1 MCLYGLVGHAAV
13 KECFHDDTVALRVKR
28 EQIVNKPAIRYPK
41 QVRPVAA
48 GAQEE
53 CCSSKEALSLHLNDD
68 SRHFRI
74 SNRLIRMLKLERR
87 NSRRSSGSKSS
98 VRP

>member
-1 MCLYGLVGHAAV
+1 MGHAAV
-13 KECFHDDTVALRVKR
+13 KECFHDIIVALRVKR

-41 QVRPVAA
+41 QVQPVAA

-53 CCSSKEALSLHLNDD
+53 CCSSKEALSLHLHDG
-68 SRHFRI
+68 SHHFRI
-74 SNRLIRMLKLERR
+74 SIHGISQRLIRVLKPEGR
-87 NSRRSSGSKSS
+87 NSRPGSKSS